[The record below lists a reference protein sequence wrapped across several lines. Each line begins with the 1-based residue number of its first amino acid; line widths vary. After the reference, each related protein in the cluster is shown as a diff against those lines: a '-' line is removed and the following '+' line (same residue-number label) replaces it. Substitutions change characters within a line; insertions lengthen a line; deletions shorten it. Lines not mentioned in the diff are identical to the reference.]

1 MQQQNANI
9 RRIWTKIFRKITY
22 IYSYRFAVSLKG
34 HQSTKEKLVKRAR
47 NTLGV
52 SEDWVHDG
60 LFFQAQRG
68 RQSEAS
74 LQGAG

>member
-9 RRIWTKIFRKITY
+9 RKIWTTIFQKITY
-22 IYSYRFAVSLKG
+22 IYSYHFAVSLKG

-47 NTLGV
+47 STLGV
-52 SEDWVHDG
+52 SEDRVHDG

-68 RQSEAS
+68 RHSEAS